1 MRGTDASGRMPFDR
15 RLDRNDEACFPDGG
29 PIRFPRGCVRRL
41 LLGVAAA
48 LGLTLCGSS
57 AFGQTAPPAAPPEEL
72 PPPKVVSPQAARDA
86 AAPQP
91 AGPKAAAS
99 PSGPAAPVGPPAGK
113 EPLAPKADVKVPP
126 PPPPMGESGKL
137 AEPPPQEEPR
147 QYYSDWQENKA
158 EKYVY
163 KFYYYKPHPADLGY
177 RKQFVCYFPTRPDYL
192 YFYDPRAKHFWGRLL
207 RNPLDEARRF
217 STIPLADRRA
227 KVGDIP
233 EPAYTDLGPM
243 PSIPGSSDGV
253 KISAPTDREAPVVA
267 QRPSEDD
274 VPVGTVIVEQPANGV
289 VINRPKRI
297 TTRVLEVPKPA
308 YREEEVTV
316 YEDRWIP
323 QVTYSQILVG
333 GRPILVPVQYGY
345 WTKVAYKKKVMVP
358 NN

>member
-1 MRGTDASGRMPFDR
+1 MRVTDASGRTPFDGR
-15 RLDRNDEACFPDGG
+15 FDHDAEAPFSG
-29 PIRFPRGCVRRL
+29 PARFPRGRGCL
-41 LLGVAAA
+41 LRSVAAA
-48 LGLTLCGSS
+48 LGLTLCGAT
-57 AFGQTAPPAAPPEEL
+57 AFGQTAPPAAVPEEL

-86 AAPQP
+86 A
-91 AGPKAAAS
+91 
-99 PSGPAAPVGPPAGK
+99 GPAAPVGPPVGK
-113 EPLAPKADVKVPP
+113 EPLGLKADEKTPP
-126 PPPPMGESGKL
+126 PPPPIGESGKL
-137 AEPPPQEEPR
+137 AEPPPQEAPR
-147 QYYSDWQENKA
+147 QYYSDWQENKP

-163 KFYYYKPHPADLGY
+163 KFYYYKPRASDAEY

-192 YFYDPRAKHFWGRLL
+192 YFYDPGAKHFWGRLL

-217 STIPLADRRA
+217 STIPAGDRRA
-227 KVGDIP
+227 KVGEIP

-243 PSIPGSSDGV
+243 PSIPGSSDGAT
-253 KISAPTDREAPVVA
+253 ISAPTDRDAPVVA

-289 VINRPKRI
+289 VVNRPKRI
-297 TTRVLEVPKPA
+297 TTRVLEVPKPP
-308 YREEEVTV
+308 YREEEITV